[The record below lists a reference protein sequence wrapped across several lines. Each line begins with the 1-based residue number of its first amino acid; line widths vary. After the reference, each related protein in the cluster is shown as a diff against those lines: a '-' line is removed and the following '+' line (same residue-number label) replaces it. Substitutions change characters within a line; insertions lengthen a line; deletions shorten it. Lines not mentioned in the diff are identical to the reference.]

1 MNKKLFSVI
10 CSVMVLGSFAT
21 ADAALKMEPRDSQT
35 YQTWKA
41 EQMTNPDLAIM
52 PEDLG
57 GTTPIS
63 RYSRPEGDLTNK
75 VKLYAAAYKRW
86 QEKRDKGLLP
96 YNNPDIKTIKDY
108 TAPKDGV
115 YPTGT
120 SYCKKIV
127 KSSVGDIIEYPV
139 HNEKVVGD
147 WHELGY
153 AADVYIEPVTAEDV
167 RFDGYYSDI
176 HR

>member
-10 CSVMVLGSFAT
+10 CSVMVLGAFAT
-21 ADAALKMEPRDSQT
+21 ADAALKIEPRNGQV

-41 EQMTNPDLAIM
+41 EQQANPDLAIL
-52 PEDLG
+52 PDEVG

-75 VKLYAAAYKRW
+75 VKLYAEAYKRW
-86 QEKRDKGLLP
+86 EQKRDKGLLP
-96 YNNPDIKTIKDY
+96 YNDPDKKTIKDY
-108 TAPKDGV
+108 TAPKGGV

-120 SYCKKIV
+120 SYCKEIV
-127 KSSVGDIIEYPV
+127 KNSVGDIVEYPV
-139 HNEKVVGD
+139 HPEKIVDD
-147 WHELGY
+147 WHELHY

-167 RFDGYYSDI
+167 RLDGYYSDV

>member
-10 CSVMVLGSFAT
+10 CSVMVLGTFAT
-21 ADAALKMEPRDSQT
+21 ADAALKIEPRNGQT

-41 EQMTNPDLAIM
+41 EQQANPDLAIL
-52 PEDLG
+52 PEEVG

-86 QEKRDKGLLP
+86 QEKQDKGLLP
-96 YNNPDIKTIKDY
+96 YKKTIKDY
-108 TAPKDGV
+108 TASKDGV

-120 SYCKKIV
+120 SYCKEAV
-127 KSSVGDIIEYPV
+127 KSFAGDTIEYPV
-139 HNEKVVGD
+139 HPEKVVGD